1 MSAILLP
8 KHEGD
13 EELKVL
19 LIEDDQTLCSTIKQQ
34 LIKENYV
41 VDACTSGE
49 DGMIY
54 ALNPDNGYALA
65 IIDRMLPVIDGMTII
80 KAMRKKQISIP
91 VIIIT
96 GMSELH
102 DKIDGLDNG
111 ADDYLVKPFHISEL
125 SARIRALTRRPA
137 IISEK
142 CCLQY
147 HDLSLNLDKKE
158 LSCNKNTIPL
168 TPKEFLLMCAFLEK
182 PDTILTR
189 DQLMQKV
196 WETNAPIMQANV
208 DNYVYFL
215 RKRMKAL
222 HSDCSITSSY
232 GSGYLLEVCHA
243 EKS

>member
-1 MSAILLP
+1 MKI
-8 KHEGD
+8 
-13 EELKVL
+13 L
-19 LIEDDQTLCSTIKQQ
+19 LIEDDQNLCNAIKLQ
-34 LIKENYV
+34 LTKENYV
-41 VDACTSGE
+41 IDACTSGE

-54 ALNPDNGYALA
+54 ALNPNNGYALA
-65 IIDRMLPVIDGMTII
+65 IIDRMLPVIDGLTII

-125 SARIRALTRRPA
+125 SARIRALTRRPM

-142 CCLQY
+142 SCLQY
-147 HDLSLNLDKKE
+147 HDLSLNLNKKE
-158 LSCNKNTIPL
+158 LSCKENTIPL
-168 TPKEFLLMCAFLEK
+168 TPKEFLLMYAFLEK
-182 PDTILTR
+182 PDTIHTR
-189 DQLMQKV
+189 EQLMQKV
-196 WETNAPIMQANV
+196 WETDAPIEQGNV

-215 RKRMKAL
+215 RKRLRAL
-222 HSDCSITSSY
+222 HSGCSITSSY
-232 GSGYLLEVCHA
+232 GSGYFLEVCHA

>member
-1 MSAILLP
+1 M
-8 KHEGD
+8 
-13 EELKVL
+13 KVL

-222 HSDCSITSSY
+222 HSGCSITSSY

>member
-1 MSAILLP
+1 MKI
-8 KHEGD
+8 
-13 EELKVL
+13 L
-19 LIEDDQTLCSTIKQQ
+19 LIEDDQNLCSTIKQQ

-54 ALNPDNGYALA
+54 ALNPDNGYSVAV
-65 IIDRMLPVIDGMTII
+65 IDRMLPVIDGVTIL
-80 KAMRKKQISIP
+80 KAMRKKQIFVP
-91 VIIIT
+91 VILIT

-102 DKIDGLDNG
+102 DRIEGLDSG
-111 ADDYLVKPFHISEL
+111 ADDYLVKPFHLSEL

-142 CCLQY
+142 SCLRY

-158 LSCNKNTIPL
+158 LSCDKNTIPL

-222 HSDCSITSSY
+222 RSGCSITASY

>member
-1 MSAILLP
+1 MKI
-8 KHEGD
+8 
-13 EELKVL
+13 L
-19 LIEDDQTLCSTIKQQ
+19 LIEDDQNLCNTIKLQ
-34 LIKENYV
+34 LTKENYV
-41 VDACTSGE
+41 VDAYTSGE
-49 DGMIY
+49 DGIIY
-54 ALNPDNGYALA
+54 ALNPDNSYDLA

-142 CCLQY
+142 NCLQY
-147 HDLSLNLDKKE
+147 HDLSLNLNKKE
-158 LSCNKNTIPL
+158 LSCNKDTIPL
-168 TPKEFLLMCAFLEK
+168 TPKEFLLMCVFLEQ

-189 DQLMQKV
+189 EQLMQKV
-196 WETNAPIMQANV
+196 WETDAPIEQGNV

-215 RKRMKAL
+215 RKRLRAL
-222 HSDCSITSSY
+222 NSGCYITSSY

>member
-1 MSAILLP
+1 MKI
-8 KHEGD
+8 
-13 EELKVL
+13 L
-19 LIEDDQTLCSTIKQQ
+19 LIEDDQNLCSTIKQQ

-54 ALNPDNGYALA
+54 ALNPDNGYSVAV
-65 IIDRMLPVIDGMTII
+65 IDRMLPVIDGVTIL
-80 KAMRKKQISIP
+80 KAMRKKQIYVP
-91 VIIIT
+91 VILIT

-102 DKIDGLDNG
+102 DRIEGLDSG
-111 ADDYLVKPFHISEL
+111 ADDYLIKPFHLSEL

-142 CCLQY
+142 SCLRY

-158 LSCNKNTIPL
+158 LSCDKNTIPL

-222 HSDCSITSSY
+222 HSGCTITASY

>member
-1 MSAILLP
+1 MKI
-8 KHEGD
+8 
-13 EELKVL
+13 L
-19 LIEDDQTLCSTIKQQ
+19 LIEDDKNLCNIIKQQ
-34 LIKENYV
+34 LTKENYI

-65 IIDRMLPVIDGMTII
+65 IIDRMLPVIDGLTII
-80 KAMRKKQISIP
+80 KAMRKKQIPIP

-111 ADDYLVKPFHISEL
+111 ADDYLVKPFHIPEL
-125 SARIRALTRRPA
+125 SARIRALTRRPTA
-137 IISEK
+137 ISEK
-142 CCLQY
+142 SCLQY
-147 HDLSLNLDKKE
+147 HDLSLNLSKKE

-168 TPKEFLLMCAFLEK
+168 TPKEFHLMCAFIEK

-189 DQLMQKV
+189 EQLMQKV
-196 WETNAPIMQANV
+196 WETDAPVEQGNV

-215 RKRMKAL
+215 RKRLRAL
-222 HSDCSITSSY
+222 GSGCSFTSSY
-232 GSGYLLEVCHA
+232 GSGYLLEVRHDR
-243 EKS
+243 KP

>member
-1 MSAILLP
+1 MKI
-8 KHEGD
+8 
-13 EELKVL
+13 L
-19 LIEDDQTLCSTIKQQ
+19 LIEDDKNLCSMIKQKLTQ
-34 LIKENYV
+34 ENYI

-54 ALNPDNGYALA
+54 ALNANNGYSLA
-65 IIDRMLPVIDGMTII
+65 IIDRMLPVIDGLTII
-80 KAMRKKQISIP
+80 KAMRKKMISIP

-96 GMSELH
+96 GMSELNER
-102 DKIDGLDNG
+102 IDGLDNG

-125 SARIRALTRRPA
+125 SARIRALTRRPM

-142 CCLQY
+142 SNLHY
-147 HDLSLNLDKKE
+147 HDLSLNLGRKE

-189 DQLMQKV
+189 EQLMQKV
-196 WETNAPIMQANV
+196 WETDAPIEQGNV

-215 RKRMKAL
+215 RKRL
-222 HSDCSITSSY
+222 RTLNSGCSITASY
-232 GSGYLLEVCHA
+232 GSGYLLEVCHD
-243 EKS
+243 KKP

>member
-1 MSAILLP
+1 MKI
-8 KHEGD
+8 
-13 EELKVL
+13 L
-19 LIEDDQTLCSTIKQQ
+19 LIEDDQNLCSTIKQQ

-54 ALNPDNGYALA
+54 ALNPDNGYSVAV
-65 IIDRMLPVIDGMTII
+65 IDRMLPVIDGVTIL
-80 KAMRKKQISIP
+80 KAMRKKQIFVP
-91 VIIIT
+91 VILIT

-102 DKIDGLDNG
+102 DRIEGLDSG
-111 ADDYLVKPFHISEL
+111 ADDYLVKPFHLSEL

-142 CCLQY
+142 SCLRY

-158 LSCNKNTIPL
+158 LSCDKNTIPL

-222 HSDCSITSSY
+222 HSGCSITASY

>member
-1 MSAILLP
+1 MKI
-8 KHEGD
+8 
-13 EELKVL
+13 L
-19 LIEDDQTLCSTIKQQ
+19 LIEDDQNLCNTIKLQ
-34 LIKENYV
+34 LTKENYV
-41 VDACTSGE
+41 IDACMSGE

-142 CCLQY
+142 SCLQY
-147 HDLSLNLDKKE
+147 HDLSLNLNKKE
-158 LSCNKNTIPL
+158 LSCNENTIPL
-168 TPKEFLLMCAFLEK
+168 TPKEFLLMCAFIEK

-189 DQLMQKV
+189 EQLMQKV
-196 WETNAPIMQANV
+196 WETDAPIEQGNV

-215 RKRMKAL
+215 RKRLRAL
-222 HSDCSITSSY
+222 NSDCSITSSY
-232 GSGYLLEVCHA
+232 GSGYLLEVYHA

>member
-1 MSAILLP
+1 MKI
-8 KHEGD
+8 
-13 EELKVL
+13 L
-19 LIEDDQTLCSTIKQQ
+19 LIEDDQNLCNAIKLQ
-34 LIKENYV
+34 LTRENYV

-54 ALNPDNGYALA
+54 ALNPDNGYSLA

-91 VIIIT
+91 IIIIT

-137 IISEK
+137 ILSEK
-142 CCLQY
+142 SCLQY
-147 HDLSLNLDKKE
+147 HDLSLNLNKKE
-158 LSCNKNTIPL
+158 LLCNENTIPL

-189 DQLMQKV
+189 EQLMQKV
-196 WETNAPIMQANV
+196 WEADTLIEQGNV

-215 RKRMKAL
+215 RKRLRAL
-222 HSDCSITSSY
+222 HSSCSITSSY

-243 EKS
+243 SKS

>member
-1 MSAILLP
+1 MKI
-8 KHEGD
+8 
-13 EELKVL
+13 L
-19 LIEDDQTLCSTIKQQ
+19 LIEDDENLCTMVKQQ
-34 LIKENYV
+34 LTKESYI

-65 IIDRMLPVIDGMTII
+65 IIDRMLPVIDGLTIV

-96 GMSELH
+96 GMSELN
-102 DKIDGLDNG
+102 DKIEGLDNG
-111 ADDYLVKPFHISEL
+111 ADDYLVKPFHIPEL

-137 IISEK
+137 ALSEK
-142 CCLQY
+142 SIPQY
-147 HDLSLNLDKKE
+147 HDLSLNPDRKE
-158 LSCNKNTIPL
+158 LSCGENTVSL

-189 DQLMQKV
+189 EQLMQKA
-196 WETNAPIMQANV
+196 WETDAPIELGNV

-215 RKRMKAL
+215 RKRLRAL
-222 HSDCSITSSY
+222 GSGCYITSSY
-232 GSGYLLEVCHA
+232 GSGYLLEVCHD
-243 EKS
+243 KKP

>member
-1 MSAILLP
+1 M
-8 KHEGD
+8 
-13 EELKVL
+13 KVL

-222 HSDCSITSSY
+222 HSGCSITASY

>member
-1 MSAILLP
+1 MKI
-8 KHEGD
+8 
-13 EELKVL
+13 L
-19 LIEDDQTLCSTIKQQ
+19 LIEDDQNLCNTIKVQ
-34 LIKENYV
+34 LTKENYV
-41 VDACTSGE
+41 IDACTSGE

-54 ALNPDNGYALA
+54 ALNPNNGYTLA
-65 IIDRMLPVIDGMTII
+65 IIDRMLPVIDGLTII

-125 SARIRALTRRPA
+125 SARIRALTRRPVS
-137 IISEK
+137 ISEK
-142 CCLQY
+142 SCLQY
-147 HDLSLNLDKKE
+147 HDLSLNLNKKE
-158 LSCNKNTIPL
+158 LSCNEKTVPL

-182 PDTILTR
+182 PDTIHTR
-189 DQLMQKV
+189 EQLMQKV
-196 WETNAPIMQANV
+196 WETDATIEQGNV

-215 RKRMKAL
+215 RKRL
-222 HSDCSITSSY
+222 RSLNSGCSITSSY

-243 EKS
+243 EKT

>member
-1 MSAILLP
+1 MKI
-8 KHEGD
+8 
-13 EELKVL
+13 L
-19 LIEDDQTLCSTIKQQ
+19 LIEDDQNLCNTIKQQ

-54 ALNPDNGYALA
+54 ALNPDNGYSVAV
-65 IIDRMLPVIDGMTII
+65 IDRMLPVIDGVTIL
-80 KAMRKKQISIP
+80 KAMRKKQIFVP
-91 VIIIT
+91 VILIT

-102 DKIDGLDNG
+102 DRIEGLDSG
-111 ADDYLVKPFHISEL
+111 ADDYLVKPFHLSEL

-142 CCLQY
+142 SCLRY

-158 LSCNKNTIPL
+158 LSCDKNTIPL

-222 HSDCSITSSY
+222 HSGCSITASY

>member
-1 MSAILLP
+1 M
-8 KHEGD
+8 
-13 EELKVL
+13 KVL

-111 ADDYLVKPFHISEL
+111 ADDYLVKPFHISEK
-125 SARIRALTRRPA
+125 S
-137 IISEK
+137 
-142 CCLQY
+142 CLRY

-158 LSCNKNTIPL
+158 LSCDKNTIPL

-222 HSDCSITSSY
+222 HSGCSITSSY

>member
-1 MSAILLP
+1 MKI
-8 KHEGD
+8 
-13 EELKVL
+13 L
-19 LIEDDQTLCSTIKQQ
+19 LIEDDQNLCNTIKAQ
-34 LIKENYV
+34 LTKENYV
-41 VDACTSGE
+41 IDACTSGE

-54 ALNPDNGYALA
+54 ALNPNNGYTLA
-65 IIDRMLPVIDGMTII
+65 IIDRMLPVIDGLTII

-125 SARIRALTRRPA
+125 SARIRALTRRPVS
-137 IISEK
+137 ISEK
-142 CCLQY
+142 SCLQY
-147 HDLSLNLDKKE
+147 HDLSLNLNKKE
-158 LSCNKNTIPL
+158 LSCNEKKVPL

-182 PDTILTR
+182 PDTIHTR
-189 DQLMQKV
+189 EQLMQKV
-196 WETNAPIMQANV
+196 WETDAPIEQGNV

-215 RKRMKAL
+215 RKRL
-222 HSDCSITSSY
+222 RSLNSVCSITSSY